1 MLDKP
6 HMNIRLRGLEE
17 CDDVIFAGFSDSC
30 NLPSKSLAIG
40 VAHWFV
46 HINQYKY
53 LAAINVLSHFVDY
66 LPVGTISH
74 LRFRPWA

>member
-30 NLPSKSLAIG
+30 NLPSKSQMGNGPYWQIIYEMG
-40 VAHWFV
+40 
-46 HINQYKY
+46 QYVDGGQILILVYMDKS
-53 LAAINVLSHFVDY
+53 VSHTY
-66 LPVGTISH
+66 GK
-74 LRFRPWA
+74 